1 MILVFMAKLLLTMT
15 INARSWINVHFC
27 AVDPS
32 AQSHCC
38 LVVPAPRRVRPA
50 FSFTAGDKILDR
62 LPEHL
67 HPVDPHVEFSD
78 VLNRQPADLTRKVVL
93 VSQDAKIQD
102 LPDGQ
107 AILAAKMNEAQ
118 SVHVIR
124 VVRR

>member
-1 MILVFMAKLLLTMT
+1 LF
-15 INARSWINVHFC
+15 RH
-27 AVDPS
+27 
-32 AQSHCC
+32 
-38 LVVPAPRRVRPA
+38 REGVRPA
-50 FSFTAGDKILDR
+50 FSFTAGDKILDS

-93 VSQDAKIQD
+93 ILQDAKIQD

-107 AILAAKMNEAQ
+107 AILAAKMNEAK

-124 VVRR
+124 VVR